1 MKEFF
6 FISGLPRSGSTLLS
20 AILRQNPEFYADIS
34 SPVQGLVTSTI
45 NVITS
50 SESNHLIDETKRK
63 RILRSAFNA
72 YYGAVA
78 PSTVF
83 DTSRGWTAKTSL
95 LKELYPQTKIIC
107 CVRDLPWILDSFER
121 ISAKNSLYGA
131 TLTDDEARQTVTTRC
146 DALMDVK
153 KEGQVVK
160 PYYFLE
166 EGMLLNPDMIMLVEY
181 ESLCKKPKSVMRE
194 IYQFI
199 GKPYFDHDF
208 QNVEY
213 ENEVYDNALNMK
225 SLHTVRRK
233 VTWEERLTILPKS
246 VWEKYADKE
255 FWRVPADWHGLSD
268 NVMTAEMTTYRQSL
282 RDVPAQANF
291 PNSITWPESP

>member
-34 SPVQGLVTSTI
+34 SPVQGLVASTI
-45 NVITS
+45 NVITN
-50 SESNHLIDETKRK
+50 SESNHLIDEDRRK
-63 RILRSAFNA
+63 HILKSIFNA
-72 YYGAVA
+72 YYESVE
-78 PSTVF
+78 PQTVF

-95 LKELYPQTKIIC
+95 LKELFPQTKIIC

-121 ISAKNSLYGA
+121 IAAKNTLWNA
-131 TLTDDEARQTVTTRC
+131 TLTDNESCQTVTTRC

-166 EGMLLNPDMIMLVEY
+166 EGLLLNPDMILLMEY
-181 ESLCKKPKSVMRE
+181 ESLCKKPESVMRE
-194 IYQFI
+194 IYNFI

-208 QNVEY
+208 KNVEY
-213 ENEVYDNALNMK
+213 ENEVYDQALNMK
-225 SLHTVRRK
+225 SLHTVRK
-233 VTWEERLTILPKS
+233 EVTWIERPTILPKS
-246 VWEKYADKE
+246 VWEKYAGKD
-255 FWRVPADWHGLSD
+255 FWRKPAID
-268 NVMTAEMTTYRQSL
+268 Y
-282 RDVPAQANF
+282 
-291 PNSITWPESP
+291 SIKSIYKVVN

>member
-34 SPVQGLVTSTI
+34 SPVQGLIMSTI
-45 NVITS
+45 NVITNG
-50 SESNHLIDETKRK
+50 ESNHLIDEDRRK
-63 RILRSAFNA
+63 HLLHSLFNA
-72 YYGAVA
+72 YYDSVK

-83 DTSRGWTAKTSL
+83 DTSRGWTSKTSL

-121 ISAKNSLYGA
+121 ISAKNSLYNA
-131 TLTDDEARQTVTTRC
+131 KLTDDEAGQTVTTRC

-166 EGMLLNPDMIMLVEY
+166 EGLLLNPAMIMLVEY
-181 ESLCKKPKSVMRE
+181 ESLCKTPKNVMRE
-194 IYQFI
+194 IYEFI
-199 GKPYFDHDF
+199 GKPYYDHDF
-208 QNVEY
+208 KNIEY
-213 ENEVYDNALNMK
+213 ENEVYDSSINMK
-225 SLHTVRRK
+225 SLHTVRK
-233 VTWEERLTILPKS
+233 EVSWQERPSILPKS
-246 VWEKYADKE
+246 IWEKYGGKE
-255 FWRVPADWHGLSD
+255 FWRKPQVDFS
-268 NVMTAEMTTYRQSL
+268 TKSSYK
-282 RDVPAQANF
+282 
-291 PNSITWPESP
+291 

>member
-1 MKEFF
+1 MKELF

-20 AILRQNPEFYADIS
+20 AILRQNPDFYADIS
-34 SPVQGLVTSTI
+34 SPVQGLVASTI
-45 NVITS
+45 NVITG
-50 SESNHLIDETKRK
+50 SESNHLIDEPRRK
-63 RILRSAFNA
+63 HILRALVQS
-72 YYGAVA
+72 YYDAVT
-78 PSTVF
+78 PKTVF

-95 LKELYPQTKIIC
+95 LKELYPKTKIIC

-121 ISAKNSLYGA
+121 IAAKNTLYNA
-131 TLTDDEARQTVTTRC
+131 ALTDDESRQTVTTRC

-166 EGMLLNPDMIMLVEY
+166 EGMLLNPDMIMLMEY
-181 ESLCKKPKSVMRE
+181 ESLCKKPESVMRE

-208 QNVEY
+208 DNVEY
-213 ENEVYDNALNMK
+213 ENEVFDRALNMK

-233 VTWEERLTILPKS
+233 VTWEERPTILPRS

-255 FWRVPADWHGLSD
+255 FWRVPAEPDFAVKTGYAYD
-268 NVMTAEMTTYRQSL
+268 GV
-282 RDVPAQANF
+282 
-291 PNSITWPESP
+291 

>member
-20 AILRQNPEFYADIS
+20 AILRQNPDFYADIS
-34 SPVQGLVTSTI
+34 SPVQGLVASAI
-45 NVITS
+45 NVITG
-50 SESNHLIDETKRK
+50 SESNHLIDESRRK
-63 RILRSAFNA
+63 HILRSLVQS
-72 YYGAVA
+72 YYNSVA
-78 PSTVF
+78 PKTVF

-95 LKELYPQTKIIC
+95 LKELYPQAKIIC

-121 ISAKNSLYGA
+121 ISAKNTLYNA
-131 TLTDDEARQTVTTRC
+131 ALTDEEANQTVTTRC

-181 ESLCKKPKSVMRE
+181 EALCKKPESVMRE

-208 QNVEY
+208 DNVEY
-213 ENEVYDNALNMK
+213 ENEVFDRALNMR

-233 VTWEERLTILPKS
+233 VAWKDRPTILPKS
-246 VWEKYADKE
+246 VWEKYAGKE
-255 FWRVPADWHGLSD
+255 FWRKSAP
-268 NVMTAEMTTYRQSL
+268 EQ
-282 RDVPAQANF
+282 AQDFAIK
-291 PNSITWPESP
+291 SSYIYSVK

>member
-1 MKEFF
+1 MKELF

-20 AILRQNPEFYADIS
+20 AILRQNPDFYADIS
-34 SPVQGLVTSTI
+34 SPVQGLVASTI
-45 NVITS
+45 NVITG
-50 SESNHLIDETKRK
+50 SESNHLIDEPRRK
-63 RILRSAFNA
+63 HVLRALVQS
-72 YYGAVA
+72 YYDSVK
-78 PSTVF
+78 PDTVF
-83 DTSRGWTAKTSL
+83 DTSRGWTSKTSL

-121 ISAKNSLYGA
+121 IAAKNTLYDA

-166 EGMLLNPDMIMLVEY
+166 EGMLLNPDMIMLMEY
-181 ESLCKKPKSVMRE
+181 ESLCKKPESVMRE

-199 GKPYFDHDF
+199 GKPYFNHDF
-208 QNVEY
+208 DNVEY
-213 ENEVYDNALNMK
+213 DNEVFDKALNMK

-233 VTWEERLTILPKS
+233 VTWEERPTILPKS
-246 VWEKYADKE
+246 VWEKYSGKE
-255 FWRVPADWHGLSD
+255 FWRVPAKPEEIMNFSIKSVYEL
-268 NVMTAEMTTYRQSL
+268 NKKI
-282 RDVPAQANF
+282 PQANRRS
-291 PNSITWPESP
+291 NGAVL

>member
-45 NVITS
+45 NVITGG
-50 SESNHLIDETKRK
+50 ESNHLIDEDRRK
-63 RILRSAFNA
+63 KLLRALFNA
-72 YYGAVA
+72 YYEPVE
-78 PSTVF
+78 PPTVF

-95 LKELYPQTKIIC
+95 LKTLFPQTKIIC

-121 ISAKNSLYGA
+121 IAAKNSLYGA
-131 TLTDDEARQTVTTRC
+131 SLTDDEARQTVTTRC

-166 EGMLLNPDMIMLVEY
+166 EGLLLNPDMIMLVEY
-181 ESLCKKPKSVMRE
+181 ESLCKKPESVMRE
-194 IYQFI
+194 LYKFI
-199 GKPYFDHDF
+199 GKQYFIHDF
-208 QNVEY
+208 KNVEY
-213 ENEVYDNALNMK
+213 DNEVYDQALNMK
-225 SLHTVRRK
+225 SLHTVRK
-233 VTWEERLTILPKS
+233 EVTWVERPTILPKS
-246 VWEKYADKE
+246 VWEKYSGTD
-255 FWRVPADWHGLSD
+255 FWRKPAPD
-268 NVMTAEMTTYRQSL
+268 Y
-282 RDVPAQANF
+282 
-291 PNSITWPESP
+291 SIKSIYKVVK

>member
-34 SPVQGLVTSTI
+34 SPVQGLVTSAI
-45 NVITS
+45 NVITG
-50 SESNHLIDETKRK
+50 SESNHLIDESRRK
-63 RILRSAFNA
+63 HILRSTFSA
-72 YYGAVA
+72 YYDAVEQ
-78 PSTVF
+78 PTVF

-95 LKELYPQTKIIC
+95 LKELYPKTKIIC

-121 ISAKNSLYGA
+121 IAAKNTLWNA
-131 TLTDDEARQTVTTRC
+131 ALTDDESRQTVTTRC

-166 EGMLLNPDMIMLVEY
+166 EGLLLNPDMIQLVEY
-181 ESLCKKPKSVMRE
+181 ESLCKNPESVMRE

-199 GKPYFDHDF
+199 GKQYFDHDF
-208 QNVEY
+208 KNVEY
-213 ENEVYDNALNMK
+213 ENEVFDKALNMK
-225 SLHTVRRK
+225 SLHTVRK
-233 VTWEERLTILPKS
+233 EVTWQERPSILPKS
-246 VWEKYADKE
+246 VWEKYAGKD
-255 FWRVPADWHGLSD
+255 FWRTPAPEFA
-268 NVMTAEMTTYRQSL
+268 VKSL
-282 RDVPAQANF
+282 YKVKG
-291 PNSITWPESP
+291 

>member
-34 SPVQGLVTSTI
+34 SPVQGLVGATI
-45 NVITS
+45 GVITG
-50 SESNHLIDETKRK
+50 SESNHLIDEDRRK
-63 RILRSAFNA
+63 SILRAMFNA
-72 YYGAVA
+72 YYEAVE
-78 PSTVF
+78 PPTVF

-95 LKELYPQTKIIC
+95 LKTLYPQTKIIC

-121 ISAKNSLYGA
+121 VAAKNTLWNAS
-131 TLTDDEARQTVTTRC
+131 LTDDEANQTVTTRC

-181 ESLCKKPKSVMRE
+181 EMLCKQPESVMRE
-194 IYQFI
+194 LYGFI

-208 QNVEY
+208 KNVEY
-213 ENEVYDNALNMK
+213 DNEVYDKALNMK
-225 SLHTVRRK
+225 SLHTVRRE
-233 VTWEERLTILPKS
+233 VSWIERPSILPKS
-246 VWEKYADKE
+246 VWEKYSGKE
-255 FWRVPADWHGLSD
+255 FWRVPEVDYVPQ
-268 NVMTAEMTTYRQSL
+268 NVVKL
-282 RDVPAQANF
+282 KANA
-291 PNSITWPESP
+291 